1 MKSTEV
7 IYVNRFN
14 RWVQICNQIELNLN
28 KHFKL
33 AKSLV
38 DEVWLDSDGV
48 VFTPENNGVAISAF
62 VDGRAIELE
71 VANYLG
77 EQTDVDLVGYTK
89 NDVKIKVGE
98 LSNETVI
105 LTNQLERVY
114 DLDSSSLEGEEPGA

>member
-7 IYVNRFN
+7 IYVNR
-14 RWVQICNQIELNLN
+14 WGQICNQIELNLN
-28 KHFKL
+28 KRFKL
-33 AKSLV
+33 DKSLV

-71 VANYLG
+71 FANYLG
-77 EQTDVDLVGYTK
+77 KQTDVDLVGYTK

-98 LSNETVI
+98 RSNETVI

-114 DLDSSSLEGEEPGA
+114 DLNSSSLEGEEPGA

>member
-7 IYVNRFN
+7 IYVNR
-14 RWVQICNQIELNLN
+14 WGQICNQIELNLN
-28 KHFKL
+28 KRFKL
-33 AKSLV
+33 DKSLV
-38 DEVWLDSDGV
+38 DMAWLDSDGV

-77 EQTDVDLVGYTK
+77 EETDADLVGYTK

-98 LSNETVI
+98 RSNETVI